1 MTDYLART
9 ALWWAI
15 AATALTAFWIL
26 ARWDERRQ
34 TTRKGPRR

>member
-1 MTDYLART
+1 MSDYLART

-15 AATALTAFWIL
+15 AAASLTAFVIL

-34 TTRKGPRR
+34 TTKKGPRR